1 MTKVWKISVVVVPPS
16 RPQTTGW
23 SDKKSSS
30 QPDLKELRDLIH
42 NTVFKPLNIT
52 QQEDVK
58 SAMGPYCA
66 QVQKY
71 CLLLFFLTAKLRCV
85 WSSWPEI
92 SWCCPDTIFLSYFAH
107 FGHVMDINIMSITC
121 PLVLVITSYMGGYG
135 WCKTWWQGGEKK
147 QGKGQIG
154 RKEIAAVLL
163 YWLH

>member
-121 PLVLVITSYMGGYG
+121 PLVLVITRHDDKVGKKNRAKGRL
-135 WCKTWWQGGEKK
+135 GERKL
-147 QGKGQIG
+147 QQYSCTDCINNNGQM
-154 RKEIAAVLL
+154 
-163 YWLH
+163 